1 MSAFVRFLHASD
13 FHLEEPPHGLVDVPD
28 HLRPLLL
35 DSPYIAAQRVFDVAI
50 KEHVDFVLL
59 CGDLLDVHLAGPRGI
74 AFLLEQFERL
84 SAQSIAVYWAAG
96 QTDNPQQW
104 PTTVKLP
111 DNVQVFPTFKPDEI
125 SHFRGEKGL
134 ANLVGRSFGGAMT
147 IDPADFT
154 GDYGELP
161 CVAVTYGKADAE
173 RLTSRAIDYWALGSR
188 HERQLL
194 SARKLGGEDAAEWH
208 ASGLGHYPGSPQ
220 GRGIDEPGPHGCTLV
235 HISQEQTVRT
245 QFIATDAVRWHDER
259 LTIEGEETRFDV
271 KRRIQERMQQLRAE
285 AGEKRP
291 LIALWTLHGGEHL
304 GSRQQRRQ
312 WCGELLSWLRTDF
325 GRGESA
331 AWTLNVALDDSA
343 PLPKA
348 WEEEDSMLGDFLRVL
363 KEQAA
368 DNTEPLAVACYLPE
382 KWETQHQRGLA
393 DWHAAEIKDEVL
405 YEAARLGAALL
416 GADERT
422 TVR

>member
-13 FHLEEPPHGLVDVPD
+13 FHLDQPPHGLIEIPE
-28 HLRPLLL
+28 HLRSLLL
-35 DSPYIAAQRVFDVAI
+35 DAPFTAARRVFDAAI

-84 SAQSIAVYWAAG
+84 NAESIAVYWAAG
-96 QTDNPQQW
+96 QTDNPQHW

-111 DNVQVFPTFKPDEI
+111 ANVQVFTTFKSEEV
-125 SHFRGEKGL
+125 SHFRGETAL
-134 ANLVGRSFGGAMT
+134 ANLVGRSFGGTLA
-147 IDPADFT
+147 IQPADFT
-154 GDYGELP
+154 GDHSNVP
-161 CVAVTYGKADAE
+161 CIAITYGKADVE

-188 HERQLL
+188 HERQ
-194 SARKLGGEDAAEWH
+194 SFSVRKLGGEDAAEWH
-208 ASGLGHYPGSPQ
+208 ASGLAHYPGSPQ

-245 QFIATDAVRWHDER
+245 QFIPTDAVRWHDER
-259 LTIEGEETRFDV
+259 LSIEAEETKFDA
-271 KRRIQERMQQLRAE
+271 KRRIQERMQELRAE

-291 LIALWTLHGGEHL
+291 LIVLWTLSGGEHL

-312 WCGELLSWLRTDF
+312 WCGELLAWLRTDF
-325 GRGESA
+325 GRGDSA

-343 PLPKA
+343 PLSKS

-363 KEQAA
+363 TQQAA
-368 DNTEPLAVACYLPE
+368 SGTAPLDVSCYLPE
-382 KWETQHQRGLA
+382 RWESQQQHALA
-393 DWHAAEIKDEVL
+393 GWHTGEVKEEVL
-405 YEAARLGAALL
+405 HEAARLGAALL

-422 TVR
+422 TAR